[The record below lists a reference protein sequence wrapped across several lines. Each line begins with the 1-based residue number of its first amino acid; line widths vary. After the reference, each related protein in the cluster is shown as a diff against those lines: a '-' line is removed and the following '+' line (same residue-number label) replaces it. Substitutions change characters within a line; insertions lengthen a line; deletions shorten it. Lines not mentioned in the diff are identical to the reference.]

1 MRGRVRLHAV
11 KMRASGGVEAD
22 DERRKSLAENSADV
36 PVKGTRTASTCTARV
51 SLGVKGSPGGSP
63 GGR

>member
-22 DERRKSLAENSADV
+22 DERRKSLAENSEQAA
-36 PVKGTRTASTCTARV
+36 GAARAQARAAPI
-51 SLGVKGSPGGSP
+51 LCE
-63 GGR
+63 